1 MKLPIKAVHRTT
13 VPAGLLVFWL
23 RSSLGCQKQAVP
35 VTADV
40 RRLSAMSP
48 IITILLLL
56 AGASVTIAQLVH
68 PYVRYDFFETR
79 RTDSD
84 HRECL
89 TQIFL
94 TGDNNVGYSY
104 REDVFG
110 ATTPTVRSVAFSNEG
125 RGKATPAE
133 QAELVRALL
142 STNVFDLASEPK
154 PASTDYFS
162 ILDVRIDTREART
175 FFYSPPNSPLR
186 KAVLDVMLQFAKRI
200 KIDRPKDLATER
212 LEAAI
217 ARYHSNAIT
226 TVQVLEELIQLAKDM
241 RAARERGEEQGLNPE
256 EVAFYDALA
265 ENNSARE
272 MMGDEK
278 LRVIAHELVMGLK
291 SSATVDWMHREGER
305 ARMRVLVKKILRKY
319 GYPPDC
325 KTAPC
330 KRCFSKRKPCRP
342 NGQGDERHL

>member
-1 MKLPIKAVHRTT
+1 
-13 VPAGLLVFWL
+13 
-23 RSSLGCQKQAVP
+23 
-35 VTADV
+35 
-40 RRLSAMSP
+40 MSP

-68 PYVRYDFFETR
+68 PYVRYDFFERR

-142 STNVFDLASEPK
+142 SANVFDLASEPK

-162 ILDVRIDTREART
+162 ILDVGIDTQEARA

-186 KAVLDVMLQFAKRI
+186 KAVHDVMLQFAKRI
-200 KIDRPKDLATER
+200 KIDRPKDLAS
-212 LEAAI
+212 A
-217 ARYHSNAIT
+217 T
-226 TVQVLEELIQLAKDM
+226 TVTEGDHQS
-241 RAARERGEEQGLNPE
+241 ARI
-256 EVAFYDALA
+256 VSLA
-265 ENNSARE
+265 EVLAHPDTYHGKRISVTGFYHGEFEGSSFAVDEIASRQWAYERSVWRGGVSTFADQSAIKDRN
-272 MMGDEK
+272 DSW
-278 LRVIAHELVMGLK
+278 LRVEGVFLRGPGGHLGLWPGELDRITRIEPI
-291 SSATVDWMHREGER
+291 S
-305 ARMRVLVKKILRKY
+305 
-319 GYPPDC
+319 
-325 KTAPC
+325 
-330 KRCFSKRKPCRP
+330 RP
-342 NGQGDERHL
+342 K